1 MVPSLLGLSIVALL
15 GLALAYVDAW
25 AETPWRAPDA
35 ERSPSD
41 GWALVRHFRTLKK

>member
-1 MVPSLLGLSIVALL
+1 MLPSLLGLLIVALL

-35 ERSPSD
+35 EPSD
-41 GWALVRHFRTLKK
+41 GWALVRHIRTLKK